1 MVLCGTTRCRF
12 IMPLKSAAATVDAA
26 LDDCSSPPRFV
37 ACESRFCLRPSLLF
51 RDRGRDQRHEPRS
64 PTDVCVRPNDWH
76 QLYVDRTAGELATR
90 ITFSNLSYAGG
101 DEARRDES
109 STFAF
114 HVSNSIPH
122 AAPSLRIAA
131 TMN

>member
-1 MVLCGTTRCRF
+1 MRHWT
-12 IMPLKSAAATVDAA
+12 IAA
-26 LDDCSSPPRFV
+26 LLLDSLHASRDF
-37 ACESRFCLRPSLLF
+37 ACDLLCCPQF

-76 QLYVDRTAGELATR
+76 QLYVDRTAGELAAR

-109 STFAF
+109 SAFAF
-114 HVSNSIPH
+114 RVSNSIPRD
-122 AAPSLRIAA
+122 APSLRIAA